1 MIDDI
6 PLRCRDSASPM
17 KISRRELYDRIWIT
31 PMSKL
36 ARELDIS
43 DVGLAKVCRRYGI
56 PRPARGYWAKLAVGK
71 APPKPSLPASETET
85 VELDAARHRIPEVP
99 KVQVDTEILRVAQ
112 RATGGGLAGVAAAT
126 FERLSRVKPTADGF
140 VTCGSSRV
148 LACSLTPATVERA
161 CKVLDAIERGLP
173 LVGGRFFHNQEEKRV
188 EVEVGGVRLGLTLAE
203 DYKRTETVTTDPKY
217 SWRKTSTFTYHFSGQ
232 LRLTISGDYAGRKSW
247 GDGKQSRLEDKVESV
262 IAGLAGA
269 AQAIAA
275 LRTEREEQRRRW
287 AEEAR
292 RAEVARER
300 QRRMMSFADKLQK
313 EAGAW
318 HRYCEVS
325 AYVDH
330 LNSLLSA
337 GAVLPDKSKE
347 WLRLATHLTR
357 LTDPSRTRLELLT
370 AGIEGYEWDLPFGRS
385 VVP

>member
-1 MIDDI
+1 
-6 PLRCRDSASPM
+6 M
-17 KISRRELYDRIWIT
+17 KSSRRELYDRIWAT

-43 DVGLAKVCRRYGI
+43 DVGLAKFCRRYGI

-71 APPKPSLPASETET
+71 APRKPKLPASENDT

-99 KVQVDTEILRVAQ
+99 KVKVDADSLRVAQ
-112 RATGGGLAGVAAAT
+112 RATGGALAGVAAAT
-126 FERLSRVKPTADGF
+126 FERLSGAKPTADGF

-148 LACSLTPATVERA
+148 IACSLTPATVERA

-173 LVGGRFFHNQEEKRV
+173 LVGGRFFHNEEEKRV
-188 EVEVGGVRLGLTLAE
+188 EVDVGGERIGLHLAE
-203 DYKRTETVTTDPKY
+203 DYKRTETVTTDPKH

-232 LRLTISGDYAGRKSW
+232 IRLTIAGDYSGRKSW
-247 GDGKQSRLEDKVESV
+247 GDDKQSRLEDKVESV
-262 IAGLAGA
+262 TAGLAGA
-269 AQAIAA
+269 AQAITA

-292 RAEVARER
+292 QAEVARER
-300 QRRMMSFADKLQK
+300 QRRLTSFADKLQK

-318 HRYCEVS
+318 HRYCEVKV
-325 AYVDH
+325 YVDH
-330 LNSLLSA
+330 LNSSLSA
-337 GAVLPDKSKE
+337 GAVLPEKSQE

-357 LTDPSRTRLELLT
+357 LTDPTRARLELLT

-385 VVP
+385 IVS